1 MAQPS
6 SDRPQAPSHHTHAFS
21 RRAFAQATGALSA
34 GAALTSLAPRTTRAQ
49 GATPEASPG
58 ASPVATTAGRPQF
71 GTENQE
77 RGAGDELRLLVWQ
90 APSVAAP
97 HSGSGEVDF
106 VAAAPVLEPLL
117 HFLPDGT
124 IIPNLVTDVP
134 SMENGLLAPDLSTAT
149 FTLLPDVTW
158 SDGEPFTARDVEF
171 TWEWITTESN
181 ASSNFS
187 VWDTIAGI
195 ETPDDLTVVVTYK
208 IPSLAWF
215 EPFTGNYSGPIYPA
229 HVFGDDPA
237 SPNEAFL
244 SNPIGTGP
252 YVIESFA
259 TDDQVTYVMN
269 ENYREQTKPYFQRVL
284 LKGGGDPASA
294 ARAVIQTGEFDFG
307 WNIQIEPEVR
317 QQIEADGEN
326 GVIYSIPGVLVEQ
339 LTFNLS
345 DPNTTVDG
353 QRSQK
358 DTPHPILSNLAV
370 RQALSLAV
378 QRDVIAERFYGEGQP
393 PAANI
398 LTGIP
403 AFTSPNTSWAFDPER
418 AGEIL
423 DEAGWVLDGDVR
435 VKDGVEL
442 ALTVAAAT
450 SSVRQKEQ
458 AVVKENWERI
468 GVRVEIESIPP
479 EVYFDGSPGNDQNPQ
494 HKYRDADIAANGP
507 TSPIPTTYL
516 SQWYAGPDGEN
527 IAQRENDWQRDNTL
541 RWQNAEYDALFE
553 SLLQETDVARAQETS
568 IALNDLVI
576 ENAVT
581 IPLVQRTD
589 SPYALGNRIRPENV
603 AIGPRFAIS
612 LWNIANWNEAEG

>member
-1 MAQPS
+1 M
-6 SDRPQAPSHHTHAFS
+6 QAAS
-21 RRAFAQATGALSA
+21 ALGA
-34 GAALTSLAPRTTRAQ
+34 GAAVASLAPGHATAQ
-49 GATPEASPG
+49 MGTPAATPVGVS
-58 ASPVATTAGRPQF
+58 TRPAV
-71 GTENQE
+71 GTETQQ
-77 RGAGDELRLLVWQ
+77 RGAGEELRILVWQ

-106 VAAAPVLEPLL
+106 LAAAPVVEPLL

-149 FTLLPDVTW
+149 FRLLPDVVW
-158 SDGEPFTARDVEF
+158 SDGEPFTSRDVRF
-171 TWEWITTESN
+171 TWQWITTESN

-187 VWDTIAGI
+187 VWDVIAGI
-195 ETPDDLTVVVTYK
+195 ETPDELTAVVSYK
-208 IPSLAWF
+208 TPSLAWF
-215 EPFTGNYSGPIYPA
+215 EPFSGNYSGPIYPA

-237 SPNEAFL
+237 NANEAFL

-252 YVIESFA
+252 YVIENFA

-269 ENYREQTKPYFQRVL
+269 KNYREPTKPYFRRVL

-307 WNIQIEPEVR
+307 WNVQIEPEVR
-317 QQIEADGEN
+317 QQIEADGER
-326 GVIYSIPGVLVEQ
+326 GTIYSIPGVLVEQ

-345 DPNTTVDG
+345 DPTTSVDG

-358 DTPHPILSNLAV
+358 DTPHPILSDLAV

-403 AFTSPNTSWAFDPER
+403 AFTSPNTSWAFDTER
-418 AGEIL
+418 ASEIL
-423 DEAGWVLDGDVR
+423 DDAGWVLDGDIR

-442 ALTVAAAT
+442 ALTVAAPT

-458 AVVKENWERI
+458 AVIKENWERI

-479 EVYFDGSPGNDQNPQ
+479 EVYFDGSPGNEQNPQ

-507 TSPIPTTYL
+507 TSPIPTPYL
-516 SQWYAGPDGEN
+516 SQWYAGPNGEN

-541 RWQNAEYDALFE
+541 RWQNAEYDALYE
-553 SLLQETDVARAQETS
+553 SLLTETDLARAQETS
-568 IALNDLVI
+568 IALNDLII

-589 SPYALGNRIRPENV
+589 SPYALNHRIRQEN
-603 AIGPRFAIS
+603 IGIGARFAVS